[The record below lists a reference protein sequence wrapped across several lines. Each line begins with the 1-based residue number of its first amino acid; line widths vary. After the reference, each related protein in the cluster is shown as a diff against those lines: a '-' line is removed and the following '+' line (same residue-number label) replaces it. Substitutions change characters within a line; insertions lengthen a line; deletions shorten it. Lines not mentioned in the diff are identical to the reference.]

1 MFEQSSEVR
10 RVLEVERGAAKTEVE
25 IGGET
30 QETIRPRV
38 YLCCEL
44 VRGLSMA
51 KLRKDLY
58 KVATRL
64 DKIAKSDVKFLTDV
78 KPKAEEDFDSELF
91 E

>member
-1 MFEQSSEVR
+1 MYHISISNLQAYATTHREQNK
-10 RVLEVERGAAKTEVE
+10 AK
-25 IGGET
+25 
-30 QETIRPRV
+30 
-38 YLCCEL
+38 
-44 VRGLSMA
+44 MA
-51 KLRKDLY
+51 KLRKDLH